1 MFCAREVNL
10 ESGAAADL
18 AIDPDVTTILLENA
32 VDGSESKAGPFS
44 DLLGGEEGLKNS
56 GDRGLVHADTS
67 VADGEQDIVA
77 FLHGEMLCSEDL
89 VQFDGSSFE
98 NEFSASRHGVA
109 RVHSQVEN
117 DLIQLARVNLD
128 DRGRTTRYHRDLD
141 IISHERADK
150 FHNVF
155 ESNIQVDQLG
165 LQARFP
171 SEGQQLACEGSAALD
186 GFTNIAYVLTRVASG
201 IDAVAK
207 QFGAGGDDAEN
218 VIEIVSNPSC

>member
-1 MFCAREVNL
+1 M
-10 ESGAAADL
+10 
-18 AIDPDVTTILLENA
+18 
-32 VDGSESKAGPFS
+32 
-44 DLLGGEEGLKNS
+44 
-56 GDRGLVHADTS
+56 
-67 VADGEQDIVA
+67 A

-98 NEFSASRHGVA
+98 NEFSASRHGIA

-117 DLIQLARVNLD
+117 DLVQLARVNLD

-155 ESNIQVDQLG
+155 ESSIQVDQLG

-186 GFTNIAYVLTRVASG
+186 GFANIAYVLTRVASG

-207 QFGAGGDDAEN
+207 QFGAGGDDAED
-218 VIEIVSNPSC
+218 VIEIVCNPACQPADSFHLLSLAQMVFGASLGGDVAGNRRRTHDLSSMIADWRNGK